1 MARENIEAVCFDLDG
16 TLSEADSWLVLTEGL
31 GCCWQEVLDI
41 FQEYQKG
48 KITFSQCKER
58 LTTIY
63 QASKKATK
71 SFISQLF
78 NKVELKEKA
87 SETISYLKEQGYRI
101 YLVSGAP
108 SIYVGIVAQKLEV
121 DGFRASSFLIF
132 DPEKETLQ
140 EVHWLENQGRVKVEQ
155 LQRMS
160 QILKITMKQIA
171 FVGNG
176 RNDIEAF
183 EATGRGIA
191 VRGAVQELNQVAWKT
206 IEDLTEIKSILKKEY

>member
-1 MARENIEAVCFDLDG
+1 MVRDDIEAVCFDIDG

-41 FQEYQKG
+41 FKEYQKG
-48 KITFSQCKER
+48 KIPFSQCKER

-63 QASKKATK
+63 RASKKATK
-71 SFISQLF
+71 SFIAQLF

-87 SETISYLKEQGYRI
+87 SDTIFYLKEQGYRI

-108 SIYVGIVAQKLEV
+108 NIYVGTVAQKLKV
-121 DGFRASSFLIF
+121 DGFHASSFLIF

-140 EVHWLENQGRVKVEQ
+140 DVHWLEDQGRVKVEQ
-155 LQRMS
+155 LQKIS
-160 QILKITMKQIA
+160 QELNITINQIA

-183 EATGRGIA
+183 EATGKGIA
-191 VRGAVQELNQVAWKT
+191 VQGAVEELGQVAWRT
-206 IEDLTEIKSILKKEY
+206 IKDLAEIKSILKKEC